1 MTRHTARVS
10 RTGLVIVGLILLLGG
25 GAILARS
32 RNASPSVLGSSHA
45 TVLSAT
51 QAGYPAQHSWVW
63 PAVAAACVV
72 IAVLALW
79 WLAAQT
85 STKTVRRLPLEP
97 DRVHGATVL
106 RADAVTGAIV
116 DELENYPSIRAA
128 DAALRG
134 SALTPGLRLAVT
146 AENRAD
152 PARLR
157 TSIESEA
164 LANLR
169 AALEL
174 DTLPTVLRLQFSR
187 AFGRHLALSAQ
198 PPRRAVVGRR
208 LGHRV
213 QRPHKR
219 RAQVGPAT
227 ATARSDQANDG
238 NGPTGT
244 RVTTVNVVASGGL
257 TTSVCRLR
265 GGGRRRTGW

>member
-10 RTGLVIVGLILLLGG
+10 RIGLVIVGLILLLGG
-25 GAILARS
+25 GTVLARS
-32 RNASPSVLGSSHA
+32 LNASPSVLGSSHA
-45 TVLSAT
+45 TVLTAT

-63 PAVAAACVV
+63 PAVAAACAV

-85 STKTVRRLPLEP
+85 STKTVRRMPLEP
-97 DRVHGATVL
+97 DRVHGTTVL
-106 RADAVTGAIV
+106 RADAATGAII
-116 DELENYPSIRAA
+116 DELESYPSIRAA

-134 SALTPGLRLAVT
+134 SALAPGLRLAVT

-164 LANLR
+164 IANLR

-187 AFGRHLALSAQ
+187 AFGRHLALAAC
-198 PPRRAVVGRR
+198 P
-208 LGHRV
+208 
-213 QRPHKR
+213 
-219 RAQVGPAT
+219 
-227 ATARSDQANDG
+227 
-238 NGPTGT
+238 
-244 RVTTVNVVASGGL
+244 
-257 TTSVCRLR
+257 
-265 GGGRRRTGW
+265 